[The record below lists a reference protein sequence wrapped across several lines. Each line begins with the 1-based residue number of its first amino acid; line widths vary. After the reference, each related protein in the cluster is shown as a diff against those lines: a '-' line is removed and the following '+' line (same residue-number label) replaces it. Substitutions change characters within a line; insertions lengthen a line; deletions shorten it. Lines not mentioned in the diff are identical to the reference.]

1 MTSIIL
7 SHVINI
13 HITKMKKQIF
23 YFNRVLFFTIF
34 FLGFSYTLSSQ
45 EISKTK
51 NDSVFYS
58 HIKKVYAKGI
68 SKDDFLQTCFIQ
80 WNPIKNDSV
89 KWEPFSVDISRQ
101 IRYAEFDEIIH
112 KLSTSS
118 IVKAYTASIKSED
131 GRPMYYLEIG
141 NGPKTVTFTAGVHAR
156 EVANPQF
163 MLKFAAQ
170 LVSEYE
176 KGYFEIKDL
185 LSKTKVVILPCVNP
199 DGYEATSQGKD
210 VIQNKNLFFAKC
222 SNGDVYQAKSNARG
236 VDLNRNFPSYTACL
250 LWNGNNPSAN
260 FIRTATNTQFFAGD
274 SLGSENETRVAMNF
288 LMKYI
293 PISFRYVDF
302 HSVGRIIYSGK
313 PHLSDSLNIL
323 CKKTG
328 EIIAKQTKY
337 RLLGLDDENSGDGTD
352 GTITDFA
359 TEVATGFVYNPTLGR
374 LAPAD
379 STHLVRKTKTLKYSC
394 STNTVETL
402 VSLFKEKK
410 SSYLKPSTPQMHVQE
425 WENCRL
431 YNLFLALMKE

>member
-1 MTSIIL
+1 MA
-7 SHVINI
+7 
-13 HITKMKKQIF
+13 KQIF
-23 YFNRVLFFTIF
+23 DFNRVFLISILFF
-34 FLGFSYTLSSQ
+34 GFGFGLSSQ
-45 EISKTK
+45 KISKTK

-58 HIKKVYAKGI
+58 GIKKVYAKGI
-68 SKDDFLQTCFIQ
+68 SKDDFLHTCFIQ
-80 WNPIKNDSV
+80 WIPIKNDSA
-89 KWEPFSVDISRQ
+89 KWIPFSVDISRQ
-101 IRYAEFDEIIH
+101 IRYSEFEEIIQ

-118 IVKAYTASIKSED
+118 IVKAYTASVKSED
-131 GRPMYYLEIG
+131 GRPLYYLEIG
-141 NGPKTVTFTAGVHAR
+141 NGSKTVTFTAGVHAR

-176 KGYFEIKDL
+176 KGYFEVKDI
-185 LSKTKVVILPCVNP
+185 LSKTKIVILPCVNP
-199 DGYEATSQGKD
+199 DGYEATSQGKE
-210 VIQNKNLFFAKC
+210 VIQNKDLFFAKC
-222 SNGDVYQAKSNARG
+222 NKGDVYQAKSNARG
-236 VDLNRNFPSYTACL
+236 IDLNRNFPSYTACL

-313 PHLSDSLNIL
+313 PHLSDSLNIA

-328 EIIAKQTKY
+328 ELIAKQTKY
-337 RLLGLDDENSGDGTD
+337 RLLGLNDENSGDGTD

-359 TEVATGFVYNPTLGR
+359 TEVATGFVFNSNLGR

-379 STHLVRKTKTLKYSC
+379 SLHLVKKTNTLKYPC

-410 SSYLKPSTPQMHVQE
+410 SGLLKPSTPQMHVDE